1 MTNWNYLNPSVN
13 PSTVMSEDFIQY
25 VDLKRWPIEE
35 TVWFLTYAVAVVI
48 VVWAWAWNKQRPT
61 K

>member
-1 MTNWNYLNPSVN
+1 MASVN
-13 PSTVMSEDFIQY
+13 LSTVMSEDFIQY

-48 VVWAWAWNKQRPT
+48 VVWALAWNKQRPT